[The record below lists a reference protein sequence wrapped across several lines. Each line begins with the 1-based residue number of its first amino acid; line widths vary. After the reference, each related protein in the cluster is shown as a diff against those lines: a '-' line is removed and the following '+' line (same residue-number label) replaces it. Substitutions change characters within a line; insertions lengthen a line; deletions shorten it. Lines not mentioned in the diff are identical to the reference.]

1 MKRHR
6 KQQSQVLSEVEN
18 YHIDNIL
25 SGEFKDMYKNVQ
37 FNLRDFRN
45 NIFSKNIDILDEN
58 VVNIFIVVY
67 TYIYIYRIGF
77 VVLERMVQ
85 LIIRTVIK
93 NI

>member
-67 TYIYIYRIGF
+67 TYIYIYI
-77 VVLERMVQ
+77 E
-85 LIIRTVIK
+85 
-93 NI
+93 

>member
-58 VVNIFIVVY
+58 VVNIFIVIY
-67 TYIYIYRIGF
+67 TYIYTYRIAF
-77 VVLERMVQ
+77 VVLERTVQ

>member
-58 VVNIFIVVY
+58 VVNIFIVIY
-67 TYIYIYRIGF
+67 TYIYRIDF

>member
-58 VVNIFIVVY
+58 VVNIFIVIY
-67 TYIYIYRIGF
+67 TYIYTYRIAF
-77 VVLERMVQ
+77 VVLEKTVQ

>member
-58 VVNIFIVVY
+58 VVNKFIVIY
-67 TYIYIYRIGF
+67 TYIYIYIHIES
-77 VVLERMVQ
+77 LSS
-85 LIIRTVIK
+85 
-93 NI
+93 

>member
-58 VVNIFIVVY
+58 VVNIFIIIY
-67 TYIYIYRIGF
+67 TYIYRIGF

-85 LIIRTVIK
+85 LITRTVIK

>member
-37 FNLRDFRN
+37 SNLREFRN

-58 VVNIFIVVY
+58 VVSIA
-67 TYIYIYRIGF
+67 IYD
-77 VVLERMVQ
+77 L
-85 LIIRTVIK
+85 IRTYVESVSP
-93 NI
+93 

>member
-37 FNLRDFRN
+37 SNLREFRN

-58 VVNIFIVVY
+58 VVSIAIY
-67 TYIYIYRIGF
+67 DLMRTY
-77 VVLERMVQ
+77 VESVSP
-85 LIIRTVIK
+85 
-93 NI
+93 

>member
-58 VVNIFIVVY
+58 VVNIFIVIY
-67 TYIYIYRIGF
+67 THIYIHIES
-77 VVLERMVQ
+77 LSS
-85 LIIRTVIK
+85 
-93 NI
+93 

>member
-58 VVNIFIVVY
+58 VVNIFIIIY
-67 TYIYIYRIGF
+67 TYIYTYRIAF
-77 VVLERMVQ
+77 VVLEKTVQ

>member
-58 VVNIFIVVY
+58 VVNIFIIIY
-67 TYIYIYRIGF
+67 TYIYIHIESLSSY
-77 VVLERMVQ
+77 
-85 LIIRTVIK
+85 
-93 NI
+93 

>member
-58 VVNIFIVVY
+58 VVNIFIIIY
-67 TYIYIYRIGF
+67 TYIYRIGF

>member
-58 VVNIFIVVY
+58 VVNIFIVIY
-67 TYIYIYRIGF
+67 TYIYIHIES
-77 VVLERMVQ
+77 LSS
-85 LIIRTVIK
+85 
-93 NI
+93 

>member
-58 VVNIFIVVY
+58 VVNIFIVIY
-67 TYIYIYRIGF
+67 TYIYIHIESLSSY
-77 VVLERMVQ
+77 
-85 LIIRTVIK
+85 
-93 NI
+93 

>member
-58 VVNIFIVVY
+58 VVNIFIIIYTY
-67 TYIYIYRIGF
+67 TYIHIESLSSY
-77 VVLERMVQ
+77 
-85 LIIRTVIK
+85 
-93 NI
+93 